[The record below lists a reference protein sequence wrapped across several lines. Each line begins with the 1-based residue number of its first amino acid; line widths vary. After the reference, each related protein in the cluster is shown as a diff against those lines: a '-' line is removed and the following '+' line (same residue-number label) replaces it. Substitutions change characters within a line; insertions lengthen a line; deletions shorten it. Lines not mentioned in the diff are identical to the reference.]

1 MDLFQIAG
9 MLLRRDPKLT
19 RDDVIFFL
27 CCSSFLL
34 VVVLM
39 AAVTYTAGDI
49 LSFVRL
55 LFPK

>member
-27 CCSSFLL
+27 CSSCFLL

-39 AAVTYTAGDI
+39 TVVTYTTGDI